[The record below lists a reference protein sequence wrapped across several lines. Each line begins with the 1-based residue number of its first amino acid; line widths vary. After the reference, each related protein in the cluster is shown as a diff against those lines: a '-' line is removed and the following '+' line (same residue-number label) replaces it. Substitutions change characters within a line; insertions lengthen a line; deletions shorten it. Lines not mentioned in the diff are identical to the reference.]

1 MNSIQVQEVEKEYR
15 KIARTLKLDA
25 LAMSGS
31 LVASFTTGGLTTIG
45 AVTSFIKGI
54 SDVSKYYTEV
64 HENNGF
70 FLWKINKLAEKHR
83 V

>member
-1 MNSIQVQEVEKEYR
+1 M
-15 KIARTLKLDA
+15 KLDA

-31 LVASFTTGGLTTIG
+31 LVASFTTGGLTPIG
-45 AVTSFIKGI
+45 AVAAFVKGI

-64 HENNGF
+64 HENIGF
-70 FLWKINKLAEKHR
+70 FLWKINKLAEKYQ